1 MTPIVARA
9 ILVLSFFISA
19 AVVVFAFVSLGF
31 SDPIA
36 WAVVAAALA
45 VLTSVIS
52 SWVAQR
58 SLELQQDAQKPYP
71 YPSADV
77 TSRYGLVQLRV
88 TNYGGGTAHDIHIK
102 WDKPLLNSKEEP
114 IRFTTQ
120 EGAPEIP
127 ILMPNESVSILIDGS
142 LQLFHKYQAMDYTG
156 QVEFKNASKR
166 TLRHPFYLSI
176 EKYRNTLTY
185 VQEDVKTYHELQKI
199 PEEIQRLRTE
209 LRSIR
214 ALMESEQND
223 MRTRDKANP
232 TSDSPESPD

>member
-1 MTPIVARA
+1 MARIVARA
-9 ILVLSFFISA
+9 ILALSLLISA
-19 AVVVFAFVSLGF
+19 AVIVFAFVSLGF
-31 SDPIA
+31 SDPVA
-36 WAVVAAALA
+36 WAAVAAALA

-71 YPSADV
+71 YPSVDV

-114 IRFTTQ
+114 VRFTTQ

-127 ILMPNESVSILIDGS
+127 VLMPNESISILIDGD
-142 LQLFHKYQAMDYTG
+142 LQLFQKYQGMDYTG
-156 QVEFKNASKR
+156 QIEFKNASKR

-176 EKYRNTLTY
+176 EKYRKTLAFA
-185 VQEDVKTYHELQKI
+185 QEDVKTHHELQKI
-199 PEEIQRLRTE
+199 PGEIQKLHTE
-209 LRSIR
+209 VRGIR
-214 ALMESEQND
+214 ALMESEQDD
-223 MRTRDKANP
+223 MQAEDEAGP
-232 TSDSPESPD
+232 TSDFPERAG